1 LDPKSPKS
9 KPNVNPEYPLR
20 HPGISSP
27 PLNANSSDRQNE
39 IRNYEISR
47 INKRIKNPVGNI
59 KKISS
64 AVIVDGGYK
73 EVTDEK
79 GKKGRQYIS
88 RSPEE
93 MKSLENMVKK
103 AIGYDE
109 QRGDQVEVI
118 NMPFYGSAVEE
129 DIKPEKGNSWQ
140 EDLMMAYKPVVS
152 LILAFLCIFFVVR
165 PLLKKKISV
174 QGREMAIPEP
184 APVSMIPSETP
195 QGAKLTPELD
205 LRDQTLQLVKG
216 DPSKAVGIVKTW
228 LHEKE

>member
-1 LDPKSPKS
+1 M
-9 KPNVNPEYPLR
+9 
-20 HPGISSP
+20 
-27 PLNANSSDRQNE
+27 LNANSSDRQHE

-79 GKKGRQYIS
+79 GKKGRQYIP
-88 RSPEE
+88 RSQEE

-129 DIKPEKGNSWQ
+129 DIKTVKGTPWQ
-140 EDLMMAYKPVVS
+140 EYLMMVYKPVVS
-152 LILAFLCIFFVVR
+152 LILALLCIFFVIR
-165 PLLKKKISV
+165 PLLKKRITL
-174 QGREMAIPEP
+174 QGREMPIPIPEP
-184 APVSMIPSETP
+184 FPVSKIPSETP
-195 QGAKLTPELD
+195 QGTKPPPGLD

-216 DPSKAVGIVKTW
+216 DPSKAVGIVKSW